1 MSGRKQKPSSL
12 RLKASSLTYAL
23 STLLFLVLTATSF
36 HTASGVS
43 RPGQNEQPYPSGS
56 WALGVVV
63 PENSQFADGGRLAWE
78 NATAVNVVV
87 RLPNMTFT
95 DSPTLAV
102 ESVMSADGAILQV
115 AAGLYPNSTT
125 WLAYGWYIRNLQVYP
140 QTYDWVL
147 NSSKPQMVGASRVSL
162 SIYLASGHW
171 RYRVE
176 DLSTRDAMSGEYGF
190 DVAPA
195 LKVGDQEVFALES
208 YSTSN
213 VVFAHMGDMILE
225 TLEINGRQVSGGWYP
240 YGSWGTSHKPLFVVG
255 GLNPPS
261 YISIGESE
269 NMTLQW
275 SYEQWASSSQATSNN
290 GVLTPIVAVPAV
302 VAVGVTFLV
311 FAVKRR
317 RKR

>member
-1 MSGRKQKPSSL
+1 
-12 RLKASSLTYAL
+12 
-23 STLLFLVLTATSF
+23 
-36 HTASGVS
+36 
-43 RPGQNEQPYPSGS
+43 
-56 WALGVVV
+56 
-63 PENSQFADGGRLAWE
+63 
-78 NATAVNVVV
+78 
-87 RLPNMTFT
+87 
-95 DSPTLAV
+95 
-102 ESVMSADGAILQV
+102 
-115 AAGLYPNSTT
+115 
-125 WLAYGWYIRNLQVYP
+125 
-140 QTYDWVL
+140 
-147 NSSKPQMVGASRVSL
+147 MVGASRVSL
-162 SIYLASGHW
+162 SIYLASGRW

-176 DLSTRDAMSGEYGF
+176 DLSTHDAMSGEYGF

-290 GVLTPIVAVPAV
+290 GVLTPIVAVPAI